1 MDCTIQ
7 GINFYELEA
16 MKYYSTPSTWDA
28 EKKKTNATNKI
39 FSGLWWGS
47 MKKDGVFVM
56 VGRTPNGEIFLR
68 PRARNVKKEFVNKVD
83 WVPHLHDFLNSL
95 DPGTVLLAE
104 LYLPR
109 NEQAKSSSSIM
120 NSLQAK
126 AVKKQEK
133 DEDKLILYVFDILAD
148 SGESYLDMK
157 AIDRFLR
164 VEDYSK
170 KYNSPYVEWAKYY
183 NGKMLWD
190 KLQQYLAEGREGM
203 VITFEDAKYEPG
215 KRSSKI
221 SLKIKKELQETVDCV
236 IMGSNPPAYLYTGKE
251 IESWPYWFDELN
263 NEKITSAAYSDKY
276 NANVCLSYA
285 DGAPLIPVTKN
296 WFYGWAGSL
305 KLGVYKD
312 GQLVEIGNLSG
323 ITDEVKEHWKDYVGR
338 VCTITAMEIMDNA
351 QGGKGLR
358 HPKLVSFRDDIEPT
372 DCTWEKIY
380 DN

>member
-39 FSGLWWGS
+39 FSGLWWGA
-47 MKKDGVFVM
+47 MKKDGIFTM

-126 AVKKQEK
+126 AIKKQEK
-133 DEDKLILYVFDILAD
+133 EENKLILYVFDILAD

-170 KYNSPYVEWAKYY
+170 KYNSSYVEWAKYY
-183 NGKMLWD
+183 NGRELWD

-203 VITFEDAKYEPG
+203 VITFEDAKYDPG

-236 IMGSNPPAYLYTGKE
+236 IIGANAPTKLYGGKE
-251 IESWPYWFDELN
+251 PETWEWWFDEATS
-263 NEKITSAAYSDKY
+263 EKILASEYFAKTHESIYKLY
-276 NANVCLSYA
+276 NE
-285 DGAPLIPVTKN
+285 GATVVPVTKA
-296 WFYGWAGSL
+296 WFYGWAGSIKIGL
-305 KLGVYKD
+305 YD
-312 GQLVEIGNLSG
+312 GDNLIHVGDLSG
-323 ITDEVKEHWKDYVGR
+323 VTDEVKENWKDYVGK
-338 VCTITAMEIMDNA
+338 VVEIGAMEISENA
-351 QGGKGLR
+351 QGGWGFR
-358 HPKLVSFRDDIEPT
+358 HPKLLSWRDDKPARECTIEQV
-372 DCTWEKIY
+372 K
-380 DN
+380 